1 MQRGALFVGI
11 TYHKERQQWV
21 SPHFPPLTFYIF
33 KFMKDI
39 IRKSF
44 AYLKK
49 NKKRLLAKF
58 CDGEFTG
65 LSDNMST
72 KIHQTFVFR
81 RLYRD
86 DVGMML

>member
-1 MQRGALFVGI
+1 MQGGALFVGI
-11 TYHKERQQWV
+11 TCHKERQQWV

-39 IRKSF
+39 IRKSS

-49 NKKRLLAKF
+49 KNKRLLAKF

-81 RLYRD
+81 PLYRD

>member
-1 MQRGALFVGI
+1 MSQREAAVGI
-11 TYHKERQQWV
+11 TTL
-21 SPHFPPLTFYIF
+21 SPLTFYIF

-65 LSDNMST
+65 LSDIMST